1 MGSYKNLSSNCEI
14 TKVKKYFYPIQIIS
28 RLKMKIEDS
37 IDTFNSLL
45 RRRGFIWGP
54 SPEIYGGFAGFY
66 SYGPAG
72 MALKNKVLSI
82 YRRDLRAFGFGE
94 VECPTIMPEIV
105 WRASGHIER
114 FIDPVLRCKKCTKL
128 VRADKFL
135 QENLSDIMVD
145 GLSYE
150 QMEDLIKKN
159 DLTCPKCQTPFSKI
173 EEYNLMLQVKVGNNK
188 LAYLRPETATTTY
201 LLFNRLN
208 QDARRQYPIKIFQ
221 YGKAYRNEISPR
233 QQVLR
238 MRAFDQFELQLF
250 IGKEQEMDLEDYE
263 SIKSVKLP
271 LLDWKL
277 QERNIDAPNTISLEE
292 AIATKIL
299 KKPAYAYCLFLGHYL
314 TKILGYP
321 DDVIRFRQHS
331 PDEKAHYADDAWD
344 LEIKTKQFGWVE
356 ICGIH
361 DRTDYDLQRHGE
373 FSKQN
378 FAINMSSD
386 SKIRE
391 IPQILEV
398 AFGPDRII
406 YTLLECAFNVEDDRI
421 NLKIHPKLAPNTVA
435 VFPLVRNKE
444 NIRKLAKDIH
454 KELLSNRIVSF
465 YDESGSIGKRYRRQD
480 ELGTPFCIT
489 VDYDSL
495 EDNSITLRE
504 RDTMEQIRLKITDLS
519 EELKKKI
526 F

>member
-1 MGSYKNLSSNCEI
+1 
-14 TKVKKYFYPIQIIS
+14 
-28 RLKMKIEDS
+28 MKIEDS

-72 MALKNKVLSI
+72 MALKNNVLSLF
-82 YRRDLRAFGFGE
+82 RRELRYFGFGE

-105 WRASGHIER
+105 WKASGHADR
-114 FIDPVLRCKKCTKL
+114 FIDPVLRCKKCNKL

-135 QENLSDIMVD
+135 QDNLQDIMID
-145 GLSYE
+145 GLSFD
-150 QMEDLIKKN
+150 QMEDLIDKN
-159 DLTCPKCQTPFSKI
+159 DLSCPKCGTPYSKI
-173 EEYNLMLQVKVGNNK
+173 EEYNLMLKVMVGNNK
-188 LAYLRPETATTTY
+188 TAYLRPETATTTY

-208 QDARRQYPIKIFQ
+208 QDARRQYPIKVFQ

-250 IGKEQEMDLEDYE
+250 IGKEQEMDFEEYE
-263 SIKSVKLP
+263 EIKTNKLP
-271 LLDWKL
+271 LLDWKRQDKNISEPNMISL
-277 QERNIDAPNTISLEE
+277 QEAID
-292 AIATKIL
+292 TKIL
-299 KKPAYAYCLFLGHYL
+299 KKPAYAYCLYLGYYL

-321 DDVIRFRQHS
+321 EEVIRFRQHS
-331 PDEKAHYADDAWD
+331 PNERAHYADDAWD

-356 ICGIH
+356 TCGIH
-361 DRTDYDLQRHGE
+361 DRTDYDLRRHGE
-373 FSKQN
+373 FSKQIFEISMGTDTN
-378 FAINMSSD
+378 E
-386 SKIRE
+386 KE

-406 YTLLECAFNVEDDRI
+406 YTLLDCSFSVEDDRL
-421 NLKIHPKLAPNTVA
+421 NLKLNPNIAPNLVA
-435 VFPLVRNKE
+435 VFPLVKNKA
-444 NIRKLAKDIH
+444 NIRNLAKEVH
-454 KELLSNRIVSF
+454 KNLLKSRISSF
-465 YDESGSIGKRYRRQD
+465 FDESGSIGKRYRRQD
-480 ELGTPFCIT
+480 ELGTPWCVT
-489 VDYDSL
+489 VDYKSL
-495 EDNSITLRE
+495 EDDTVTLRD
-504 RDTMEQIRLKITDLS
+504 RDSMEQIRIKITDLS